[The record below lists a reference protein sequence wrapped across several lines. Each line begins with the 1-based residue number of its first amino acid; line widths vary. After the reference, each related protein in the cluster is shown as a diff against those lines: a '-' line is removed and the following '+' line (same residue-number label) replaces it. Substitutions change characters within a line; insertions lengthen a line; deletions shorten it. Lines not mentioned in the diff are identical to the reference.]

1 MARSREV
8 GGIAALLVI
17 GVTSVLL
24 LTAAVAV
31 ALGKLMVALASPS
44 GPGQDSAASTFMAA
58 NAAFSGL
65 ALAAVLVTFGVQ
77 QRKAHL
83 QRRELAA
90 QRRELSGTHN
100 QLYRTA
106 EAELR
111 TLHVELLKIGI
122 EHPELASVWPELE
135 TVPADQARELLYA
148 NMIFTHHLFVLRLG
162 SLSAIEFQQVLRDL
176 VKSRR
181 FREYWT
187 WSRPFR
193 QTRLDPT
200 GDEAR
205 LGAMVDA
212 FIRELEANGGGRYP

>member
-8 GGIAALLVI
+8 GGIAALLVTGI
-17 GVTSVLL
+17 AAVLVVTA
-24 LTAAVAV
+24 TVAV

-44 GPGQDSAASTFMAA
+44 GSEPAASTFMAA

-90 QRRELSGTHN
+90 QRVELRGTHS
-100 QLYRTA
+100 QLYRSA

-122 EHPELASVWPELE
+122 ENPELATVWPELE
-135 TVPADQARELLYA
+135 GVPAEQARELLYA
-148 NMIFTHHLFVLRLG
+148 NMIFTHHLFVMRLG
-162 SLSAIEFQQVLRDL
+162 SLSAVEFQNVVRDL
-176 VKSRR
+176 VRSRK

-187 WSRPFR
+187 WSRPYR
-193 QTRLDPT
+193 AARLDT
-200 GDEAR
+200 AGDEAR
-205 LGAMVDA
+205 LGAMVDSL
-212 FIRELEANGGGRYP
+212 IQEIERNGE